1 MPISMPRVP
10 PLGAAKAG
18 LSADLDALAAYVKS
32 LMSFGSS
39 PNRATNG
46 ELTPDGAAG
55 RSIFETSQCASC
67 HRGQAYTDSASNN
80 LHNIGTIKTSSGS
93 RLGGPLTGLDTPTLR
108 GLWSTAPYL
117 HDGSA
122 ASLADAINAHD
133 GASFTT
139 TQLNQLVAFLG
150 QIDQHEPA
158 PPIVNSSPV
167 LTNPGP
173 QTSTEGESIA
183 LSLSASD
190 LDGDTLTYNATG
202 LPAGLSIN
210 GSTGAITGIVTS
222 AGTFTP
228 TVGVD
233 DSNGGQDSVTFTWT
247 VNSTPVNQPPIVTNP
262 GNQTNTVGDTVTLA
276 IIASDPDGDS
286 LTYTTTGL
294 PPGLTINGASGA
306 ITGTVT
312 TDGQSSVTIIVN
324 DGRGGQTT
332 VNFSWTV
339 DPAPPTQDVMYV
351 SSTSGGSVGGIS
363 FADEDIMAFNRTT
376 NTWSRYFD
384 GSDVGL
390 SGNRAR
396 DVNAFHV
403 LNDGTILLSFI
414 GETTIPDVGSVD
426 DSDIVRFIPTSLG
439 TSTSGRFELYF
450 DGSDVGLTTNG
461 EDIDALHLLN
471 DGRLV
476 ISTIGNS
483 DVTGTTWRDE
493 DLLVFTPTSLGATTS
508 GSWALYFDGS
518 DVGLNQSNDEDI
530 FGVWIADSGE
540 IYLTTRGIF
549 SVNSTSGDGAD
560 VLRCT
565 PSSLGTNTSCT
576 FDLNWDGSANGY
588 GTENIDGLSRG

>member
-1 MPISMPRVP
+1 M
-10 PLGAAKAG
+10 
-18 LSADLDALAAYVKS
+18 
-32 LMSFGSS
+32 
-39 PNRATNG
+39 
-46 ELTPDGAAG
+46 
-55 RSIFETSQCASC
+55 
-67 HRGQAYTDSASNN
+67 
-80 LHNIGTIKTSSGS
+80 
-93 RLGGPLTGLDTPTLR
+93 
-108 GLWSTAPYL
+108 
-117 HDGSA
+117 
-122 ASLADAINAHD
+122 
-133 GASFTT
+133 
-139 TQLNQLVAFLG
+139 
-150 QIDQHEPA
+150 
-158 PPIVNSSPV
+158 
-167 LTNPGP
+167 
-173 QTSTEGESIA
+173 
-183 LSLSASD
+183 
-190 LDGDTLTYNATG
+190 
-202 LPAGLSIN
+202 
-210 GSTGAITGIVTS
+210 
-222 AGTFTP
+222 
-228 TVGVD
+228 
-233 DSNGGQDSVTFTWT
+233 TFTWT
-247 VNSTPVNQPPIVTNP
+247 VNPTPVNQPPIVTNP

-276 IIASDPDGDS
+276 IIACDPDGDS

-324 DGRGGQTT
+324 DGRCGQAN

-351 SSTSGGSVGGIS
+351 SSTSGGSVGGVS
-363 FADEDIMAFNRTT
+363 FADEDILAFNRTT

-390 SGNRAR
+390 SGDRAR

-414 GETTIPDVGSVD
+414 GDTTIPDVGSVD

-461 EDIDALHLLN
+461 EDIDALHLLS

-476 ISTIGNS
+476 ISTIVNS

-530 FGVWIADSGE
+530 FGVWIAGSGE
-540 IYLTTRGIF
+540 IYLTTSYIRK
-549 SVNSTSGDGAD
+549 
-560 VLRCT
+560 
-565 PSSLGTNTSCT
+565 
-576 FDLNWDGSANGY
+576 
-588 GTENIDGLSRG
+588 